1 MTKSFNEILEA
12 TYGEVNGDSFTFGE
26 ALDHFA
32 NEVSKGTK
40 LPLAAQTSLIEASKF
55 MTILRSR
62 FVSDKEWGKF
72 RKAKC
77 RKIMS
82 KLELRFGKKNAVAES
97 SKMIWIGAVDAKHL
111 DGFLEAN
118 GKAKLLSDDEVV
130 FRCEATSPTGLAPG
144 INRYLEEVV
153 GLEGEALLEKSA
165 MSTSGRAAKLKALTE
180 PKQSDQSTTDEQPDQ
195 STTDEQPAASDPTD
209 QSTDQVADQPE
220 AEVKAKPES
229 TTPVQPL
236 AEQPT
241 AEAVVEQLASQVEA
255 YGFNSKDIANVLR
268 LLSDRLQPKAEVKPI
283 GKAKPK
289 AAASKKQ
296 KAAAKAA

>member
-1 MTKSFNEILEA
+1 MTKSFNEVLEA

-82 KLELRFGKKNAVAES
+82 KLELRFGKKNAVPES

-130 FRCEATSPTGLAPG
+130 FRCEATSPTGLASG

-180 PKQSDQSTTDEQPDQ
+180 PKPPVQPEAEGNQSTTDK
-195 STTDEQPAASDPTD
+195 QPAASDPTD
-209 QSTDQVADQPE
+209 QSTDQVEDQPE

-229 TTPVQPL
+229 TTPVQPS
-236 AEQPT
+236 AEKPT

-255 YGFNSKDIANVLR
+255 YGFDSKDIANVLR

-296 KAAAKAA
+296 KQSAEAA

>member
-1 MTKSFNEILEA
+1 
-12 TYGEVNGDSFTFGE
+12 
-26 ALDHFA
+26 
-32 NEVSKGTK
+32 
-40 LPLAAQTSLIEASKF
+40 
-55 MTILRSR
+55 
-62 FVSDKEWGKF
+62 
-72 RKAKC
+72 
-77 RKIMS
+77 MS

-180 PKQSDQSTTDEQPDQ
+180 PKPPVQPEADGNQSTTDQ
-195 STTDEQPAASDPTD
+195 QPAASDPTD
-209 QSTDQVADQPE
+209 QATDQVADQPE